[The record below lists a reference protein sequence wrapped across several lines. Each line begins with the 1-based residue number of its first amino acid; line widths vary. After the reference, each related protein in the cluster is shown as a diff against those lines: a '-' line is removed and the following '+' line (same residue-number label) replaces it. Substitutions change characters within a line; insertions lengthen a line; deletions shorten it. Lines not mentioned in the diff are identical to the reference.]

1 MYYINAQV
9 KDTTQ
14 PIDVNE
20 RNFPHIWNSKDFSKA
35 IYIEKRDGDIYIE
48 TLSDNLEYIKKAVDR
63 FEGRNDILCE
73 IKWTAEDVRTAYER
87 HFGRNATDE
96 EIDEYVNM
104 IDWDRVQEVV
114 IEQGWDIIE
123 AVLP

>member
-9 KDTTQ
+9 KDTAQ
-14 PIDVNE
+14 PIEVNE

-35 IYIEKRDGDIYIE
+35 IYIEKRDGDTYIE

-63 FEGRNDILCE
+63 FEGKDDVLCD
-73 IKWTAEDVRTAYER
+73 IKWTAEDVRKAYER
-87 HFGRNATDE
+87 HFGHNATDE

-104 IDWDRVQEVV
+104 IDWDRVQEAG
-114 IEQGWDIIE
+114 IERGWDIIE
-123 AVLP
+123 SVF

>member
-73 IKWTAEDVRTAYER
+73 IKWTAEDVRTADER

>member
-9 KDTTQ
+9 KDTAQ
-14 PIDVNE
+14 PIEVNE
-20 RNFPHIWNSKDFSKA
+20 KNFPHIWNSKDFSKA
-35 IYIEKRDGDIYIE
+35 IYIEKRDGDTYIE

-73 IKWTAEDVRTAYER
+73 IKWTAEDVRKAYER
-87 HFGRNATDE
+87 HFGLNATDE

-104 IDWDRVQEVV
+104 IDWDRVQEAG
-114 IEQGWDIIE
+114 IERGWDIIE
-123 AVLP
+123 SVF